1 MRKKLYM
8 VETVSMFRHRY
19 VVEALEQSHAEDEV
33 TMNLSGGYKDS
44 FEEFSQKHIDE
55 VITST
60 REITEEE
67 YLDIFV
73 KDNDYLASWPD
84 YQKFRFINQ
93 IDYEGDKNGDEEEV
107 REQGIDTF

>member
-1 MRKKLYM
+1 MKKKLFL

-19 VVEALEQSHAEDEV
+19 VVEALKEEHANDEV
-33 TMNLSGGYKDS
+33 VMNVNGSYNDN

-67 YLDIFV
+67 YLDIFA
-73 KDNDYLASWPD
+73 KDNDYLVSWPD
-84 YQKFRFINQ
+84 YQKFRFINR
-93 IDYEGDKNGDEEEV
+93 IDYEGKNGNKEKDSQ
-107 REQGIDTF
+107 QGIDTF